1 MSEDL
6 QQAVD
11 RKKFIQ
17 DAVGKATLKI
27 VGEKT
32 RAYIVAVFDQ
42 DGTIDVVTDGEIALQ
57 LMLLRTAGISIDRNL
72 QPK

>member
-1 MSEDL
+1 MSDEI
-6 QQAVD
+6 QQAMD

-17 DAVGKATLKI
+17 DAVGRATLKI

-32 RAYIVAVFDQ
+32 RAYLVAVFDI
-42 DGTIDVVTDGEIALQ
+42 DGTVDVVTDGELPLQ
-57 LMLLRTAGISIDRNL
+57 LLLLRTAGISIDKSL